1 MEETMETTVDTEMES
16 TQEDLFDWGEA
27 GQGEEQQEQNDQSVG
42 QADGGAGQGQPQAES
57 SVDAQ
62 GAPEPEEA
70 TVTVKFYGKE
80 HKLPMSQVQT
90 LAQKGM
96 VFDTLSQK
104 LDAAMPAYNLM
115 EQYAKAAGMSL
126 EQYLQMAQEGLA
138 RQSAAPLVKAGMPEK
153 EAMELSQLRQ
163 QKAQWEQAMAQQR
176 ANDQAAAQKQARQ
189 QQFVELLERYPEVSK
204 NGGTLPD
211 EVMADIARGESPVH
225 AYERYELAQLKA
237 QLAAQKAAQK
247 NRDSAPGSASG
258 LGAQKAAD
266 PFMAGWDSED

>member
-1 MEETMETTVDTEMES
+1 
-16 TQEDLFDWGEA
+16 
-27 GQGEEQQEQNDQSVG
+27 
-42 QADGGAGQGQPQAES
+42 
-57 SVDAQ
+57 
-62 GAPEPEEA
+62 
-70 TVTVKFYGKE
+70 
-80 HKLPMSQVQT
+80 
-90 LAQKGM
+90 
-96 VFDTLSQK
+96 
-104 LDAAMPAYNLM
+104 
-115 EQYAKAAGMSL
+115 
-126 EQYLQMAQEGLA
+126 
-138 RQSAAPLVKAGMPEK
+138 
-153 EAMELSQLRQ
+153 
-163 QKAQWEQAMAQQR
+163 MAQQR

-247 NRDSAPGSASG
+247 NRDSAHGTASG